1 MTWEKTDISYIVYK
15 NWQLTPPA
23 IEVLQLCAHPKC
35 LWCGAGQGSKSY
47 PQLHSQASSKVES
60 GSSWGTYPCH
70 SRGTI
75 PFCSGPLWGTQRE
88 GERGGWGENFLIFSG
103 KDASL
108 CALPLS
114 IFKPFTVLKLASHW
128 SHWSHWS
135 SFTWFHRQLV
145 GFQTS
150 YHRRRLWDF
159 FARISSPRLPFL
171 LRVNGLFLFGILVG
185 RVALPSLVSN
195 EKVKEEPMVME
206 NLNTLPWVM
215 TCQCLAEVQS
225 LVGHGGVT
233 ESVTLT
239 AVIFGVYIWTFNFE
253 VRKWNMLSLVCP

>member
-1 MTWEKTDISYIVYK
+1 MFVVWGRAGIKIISTVTLTGIIQGWIWIILGDISLSQSWHDSI
-15 NWQLTPPA
+15 L
-23 IEVLQLCAHPKC
+23 
-35 LWCGAGQGSKSY
+35 LWSLVGDT
-47 PQLHSQASSKVES
+47 E
-60 GSSWGTYPCH
+60 
-70 SRGTI
+70 R
-75 PFCSGPLWGTQRE
+75 
-88 GERGGWGENFLIFSG
+88 ERGGWGENFLIFSG

-171 LRVNGLFLFGILVG
+171 LRVDGLFLFGILVG